1 VCSLIFLK
9 LTPLPEVN
17 KPTYIQ
23 ELIDDAKEKGASIL
37 NIKGGETV
45 DNFIFPAV
53 LYPVN
58 KTMRVFK
65 EEQFG
70 PVVPIVSF
78 TDIQ

>member
-17 KPTYIQ
+17 KPAYIQ

-45 DNFIFPAV
+45 DNFI
-53 LYPVN
+53 L
-58 KTMRVFK
+58 
-65 EEQFG
+65 
-70 PVVPIVSF
+70 
-78 TDIQ
+78 